1 MASLSYKAF
10 QGNVVNRTF
19 HTFNE
24 ISLEITCILFLLYDF
39 VKCEFDNLT
48 IQVLSLNCDLFM
60 ANQMIGQKKELI
72 VYRSR
77 EALLRGNRQY
87 K

>member
-39 VKCEFDNLT
+39 VKCEFDNL
-48 IQVLSLNCDLFM
+48 IQVWSLNWDLFM